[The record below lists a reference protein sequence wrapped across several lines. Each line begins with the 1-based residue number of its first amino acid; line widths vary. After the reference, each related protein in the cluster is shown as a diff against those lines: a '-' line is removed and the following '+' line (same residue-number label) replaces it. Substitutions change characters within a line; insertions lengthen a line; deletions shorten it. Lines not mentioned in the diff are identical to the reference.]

1 MKQRTYNHFKAALE
15 DIIDLGKDYDE
26 YESAEN
32 LKTLVDDISNVAK
45 KALDLEGWTEILQD
59 QA

>member
-45 KALDLEGWTEILQD
+45 KALDLEGWTEIL
-59 QA
+59 